1 MTAKIVKFESLKVKK
16 ARLYKELEKAFYEVA
31 ANMVEVNNQSTK
43 TLLEHPRVKRAAI
56 KYNEFIE
63 KYCPECKDEPIVI
76 LV

>member
-1 MTAKIVKFESLKVKK
+1 MTAEIIKFESLLVKK
-16 ARLYKELEKAFYEVA
+16 NRLYKELEKAFYEVA

-43 TLLEHPRVKRAAI
+43 TLLEHPRVKLAAI